1 MECESMSDTRIE
13 TFCPECNKEVTGIEI
28 AINSCSY
35 CHAELK
41 TPIQN
46 ATVTVDP
53 LPMFGITF

>member
-1 MECESMSDTRIE
+1 MSDTKIKLA
-13 TFCPECNKEVTGIEI
+13 CPECKKEITQIEL
-28 AINSCSY
+28 ACNSCSF

-41 TPIQN
+41 APIQN